1 MLRMKNLSNISC
13 ENDSCLGLSNC
24 LILKPIAPRRR
35 IEALRIKWTKPLP
48 HQIREMNYI
57 LQLPV
62 PSNAKL
68 SLGNRSILE
77 NAVNLLFF
85 LSSFENLRQLI
96 LLIKASSRIIHD
108 KKRNMARDAISHI
121 EKIESRL
128 SLSYEPTSDNINIST
143 NSKKGFAY

>member
-13 ENDSCLGLSNC
+13 ENDSRLGLSNC

-96 LLIKASSRIIHD
+96 LLMKTSSRIIHD
-108 KKRNMARDAISHI
+108 DNKRNMVRDAISHI
-121 EKIESRL
+121 EKIESQL
-128 SLSYEPTSDNINIST
+128 SLSYEPTSRNLKLSINWM
-143 NSKKGFAY
+143 KKK